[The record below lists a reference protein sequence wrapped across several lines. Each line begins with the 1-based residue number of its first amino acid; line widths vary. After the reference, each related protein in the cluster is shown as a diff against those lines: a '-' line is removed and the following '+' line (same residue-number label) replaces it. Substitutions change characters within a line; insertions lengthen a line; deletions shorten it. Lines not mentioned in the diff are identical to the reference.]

1 MDTSRYRV
9 IRNPDTEK
17 WELQNES
24 TGEVLKSFR
33 TRDQALGRRVVER
46 TIGNTGVVT
55 VYRLDGTVSKVLEYP
70 VRARR

>member
-1 MDTSRYRV
+1 MDTRRYRV

-17 WELQNES
+17 WELQHED
-24 TGEVLKSFR
+24 TGEVLKIFR

-46 TIGNTGVVT
+46 TIGNAGVVT

-70 VRARR
+70 VRVRR